1 MTNTRVSLG
10 TFGIFE
16 QTNIKV
22 VGMAVAERSAI
33 TWQPPEAAV
42 CHGVIELFNSQLLF
56 QGHDTLP
63 PIIVGAEPLAKV
75 Q

>member
-1 MTNTRVSLG
+1 
-10 TFGIFE
+10 
-16 QTNIKV
+16 
-22 VGMAVAERSAI
+22 MAVAEPSAI
-33 TWQPPEAAV
+33 TWRPPEAAV

-63 PIIVGAEPLAKV
+63 PIVVGAEPLAKV